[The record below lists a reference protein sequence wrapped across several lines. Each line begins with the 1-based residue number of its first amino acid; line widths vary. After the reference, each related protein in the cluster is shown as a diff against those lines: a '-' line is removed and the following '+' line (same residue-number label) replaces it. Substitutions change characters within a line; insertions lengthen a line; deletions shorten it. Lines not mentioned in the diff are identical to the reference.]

1 MKVLKDEI
9 IIRQIKAGN
18 ENSYRQLFDEHYV
31 RLVNVSYKIVGDID
45 DARESVQSVFVKI
58 YENRETLEIK
68 TNLKAYLNRS
78 VVNTSINLKNKKS
91 KIISIG
97 QSDFNPTNSTE
108 FRDLIE
114 EAESESKIW
123 ETINELPNQ
132 CKRIFLMS
140 RFEDIS
146 NAEIALKLDISKRTV
161 ETQIS
166 KALKYLRN
174 KLLIFITLLF

>member
-1 MKVLKDEI
+1 
-9 IIRQIKAGN
+9 
-18 ENSYRQLFDEHYV
+18 
-31 RLVNVSYKIVGDID
+31 
-45 DARESVQSVFVKI
+45 
-58 YENRETLEIK
+58 
-68 TNLKAYLNRS
+68 